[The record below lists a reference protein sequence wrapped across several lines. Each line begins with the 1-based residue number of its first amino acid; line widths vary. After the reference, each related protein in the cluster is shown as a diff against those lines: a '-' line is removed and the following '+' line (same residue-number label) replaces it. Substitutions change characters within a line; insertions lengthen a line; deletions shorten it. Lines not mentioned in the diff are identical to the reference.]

1 MADSPQY
8 QDVKLAGLHV
18 PDFSIET
25 DANGHKYSVELPGI
39 YQVGVLFGDH
49 FHVIHAFKAGNAIDA
64 IREHFGGKDGG
75 GAQVQ
80 PASAGDGTTDLS
92 EQASPS
98 GDGGQA

>member
-1 MADSPQY
+1 MADSPQFHS
-8 QDVKLAGLHV
+8 VNLVGLHV

-25 DANGHKYSVELPGI
+25 DANGHKYSVELPGV

-64 IREHFGGKDGG
+64 IREHVAGQDGG
-75 GAQVQ
+75 GAQAL
-80 PASAGDGTTDLS
+80 PTSAGDGTTDMS
-92 EQASPS
+92 EQSGQS